1 MLALN
6 LRAIGNIRRAAYIKQ
21 KMCVKFKKTAA
32 PKRPFRR
39 KTAINLNKMEIHC
52 SLIFYAFR

>member
-6 LRAIGNIRRAAYIKQ
+6 LRAIGNIRRAAFAGKKCASNLEKPSHPNALSPQ
-21 KMCVKFKKTAA
+21 NGDKFKQ
-32 PKRPFRR
+32 
-39 KTAINLNKMEIHC
+39 MEIHC

>member
-6 LRAIGNIRRAAYIKQ
+6 LRAAKSICRAAFAGKKCASNLEKTSRPNALSPHDGYNFKQ
-21 KMCVKFKKTAA
+21 
-32 PKRPFRR
+32 
-39 KTAINLNKMEIHC
+39 MEIHC